1 MVVAA
6 VEQALEAVFFGS
18 VWYFGILIFI
28 VLALA
33 ISKMN
38 KYAGVIVYPMV
49 MGMEVLYYN
58 RISETPDLVW
68 GMISLL
74 LLALMI
80 TVYMVWEHKKS

>member
-1 MVVAA
+1 
-6 VEQALEAVFFGS
+6 
-18 VWYFGILIFI
+18 
-28 VLALA
+28 
-33 ISKMN
+33 MN